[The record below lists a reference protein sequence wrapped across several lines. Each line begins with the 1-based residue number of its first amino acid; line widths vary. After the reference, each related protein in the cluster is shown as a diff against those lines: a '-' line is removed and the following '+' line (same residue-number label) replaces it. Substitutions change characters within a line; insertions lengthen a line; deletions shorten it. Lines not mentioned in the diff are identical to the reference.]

1 MEYKELNSSLKQSLN
16 LETSFDIQERKIDIS
31 GHECA
36 FFSLAGLCNE
46 ELAGKILKFLS
57 AGEDTS
63 CIYNIPCHDVTASG
77 DIAEL
82 TDAVLS
88 GRGVILAEGINEG
101 IIADIKSHPLR
112 GIEEPEN
119 DRVLRGPRDGFSE
132 SLVRNTALIRKR
144 LRDPSLIMERFTV
157 GKAGKND
164 VALCYVKDCADEK
177 FVSSL
182 RDKLSSLNVK
192 ALNMTQESLAEALIH
207 RGWYNPFPKVRYTER
222 PDAAA
227 AMLEEGSVIIICD
240 NTPQAMI
247 LPTSIF
253 DYMQETDDFYLP
265 PLVGTYLRLTRMA
278 IFLLSLI
285 LTPLW
290 YYCVKNVTELP
301 TWLHFLDIDDK
312 AAVPL
317 LMQLLLAE
325 FMIDGLK
332 LASLNTPNML
342 NNSLSVV
349 GGLILGDYAVEAG
362 WFSPQ
367 TILYM
372 SIVAIAAF
380 TQQSYELGYA
390 FKFIRMLLL
399 LAVEFFGGWGLV
411 GGLLLTVI
419 AIASNKTVSGSRS
432 YLYPLIPFNADAL
445 CRTFLRKRLKHGKT
459 QKCGASQNGD
469 CSCGG
474 GANNGN
480 CSCGAGKSSSKKK

>member
-1 MEYKELNSSLKQSLN
+1 MEYKDLLFTLKNSLN
-16 LETSFDIQERKIDIS
+16 LEKSFDIQCRTIIS
-31 GHECA
+31 NDKEIS
-36 FFSLAGLCNE
+36 FFSTAGLIDNELAE
-46 ELAGKILKFLS
+46 ELIEHLVRG
-57 AGEDTS
+57 GVTS
-63 CIYNIPCHDVTASG
+63 LYTLPCHDVMVSQ
-77 DIAEL
+77 DPDVL

-88 GRGVILAEGINEG
+88 GRGVILCDGIKG
-101 IIADIKSHPLR
+101 GVIADIKKFPLR
-112 GIEEPEN
+112 GINEPEN
-119 DRVLRGPRDGFSE
+119 DRVLRGPRDGFTE
-132 SLVRNTALIRKR
+132 SLVFNTAMIRRR
-144 LRDPSLIMERFTV
+144 LRDPNLIIERFSV
-157 GKAGKND
+157 GKNAKID
-164 VALCYVKDCADEK
+164 VALCYVNDCADGK
-177 FVSSL
+177 FVAAMQE
-182 RDKLSSLNVK
+182 KLKNLNVK
-192 ALNMTQESLAEALIH
+192 ALNMTQESLAEAIIQ

-227 AMLEEGSVIIICD
+227 AMLEEGSVIIVCD

-253 DYMQETDDFYLP
+253 DFLQETDDFYLP
-265 PLVGTYLRLTRMA
+265 PLIGTYLRLTRMA

-290 YYCVKNVTELP
+290 YYCVKNAASLP
-301 TWLHFLDIDDK
+301 EWLHFLDIDKK

-372 SIVAIAAF
+372 AIVAIASF

-411 GGLLLTVI
+411 IGLVLTALTI
-419 AIASNKTVSGSRS
+419 ALNKTVSGSRS
-432 YLYPLIPFNADAL
+432 YLYPLIPFNGDAL
-445 CRTFLRKRLKHGKT
+445 LRTFVRKRLNYKKPKK
-459 QKCGASQNGD
+459 KCGAACRD
-469 CSCGG
+469 KCGK
-474 GANNGN
+474 A
-480 CSCGAGKSSSKKK
+480 SK